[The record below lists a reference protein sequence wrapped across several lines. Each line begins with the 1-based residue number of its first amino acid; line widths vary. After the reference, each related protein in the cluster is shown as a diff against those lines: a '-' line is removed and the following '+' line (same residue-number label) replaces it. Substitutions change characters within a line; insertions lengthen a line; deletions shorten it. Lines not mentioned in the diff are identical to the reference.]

1 MTAHSLDFDLEQV
14 LPFVQSLVPGL
25 KRSEDM
31 KAIGLRKGGDLV
43 AGVLYEGF
51 NGRNLWIHVA
61 AQPGARWLV
70 RDYIRACFVYPFGL
84 CGVDRLTGYVNESN
98 AAARRFNEHLGF
110 REEAR
115 LKGAAPDGGDVI
127 LYVMWKKECRY
138 VDPK

>member
-1 MTAHSLDFDLEQV
+1 MSAHSLDFDLSQV

-31 KAIGLRKGGDLV
+31 RAIGLRKAGELV

-51 NGRNLWIHVA
+51 NGRNMWIHVA
-61 AQPGARWLV
+61 AKPGAKWLV
-70 RDYIRACFVYPFGL
+70 RDYLKACFQYPFVV

-98 AAARRFNEHLGF
+98 LAARRFDEHLGF

>member
-1 MTAHSLDFDLEQV
+1 MSAHSLEFDLEQV
-14 LPFVQSLVPGL
+14 LPFVQSLVPGF

-31 KAIGLRKGGDLV
+31 KAIGLRKGGHLV

-51 NGRNLWIHVA
+51 NGRNTWIHVA

-70 RDYIRACFVYPFGL
+70 RDYLRACFVYPFGL

>member
-1 MTAHSLDFDLEQV
+1 
-14 LPFVQSLVPGL
+14 VQGLVPGL
-25 KRSEDM
+25 KRSDGM

-51 NGRNLWIHVA
+51 NGRNMWIHVA

-70 RDYIRACFVYPFGL
+70 RDYLRACFEYPFSL

-98 AAARRFNEHLGF
+98 LAARRFDEHLGF

-127 LYVMWKKECRY
+127 LYVRWKKECRY